1 MPTDAKTRRALI
13 EFELEID
20 AAVADETVVAE
31 WGRAFLTPSLPQVWD
46 ASSIALEAPG
56 LTMREVA
63 ALADEVLGGAGF
75 AHRTVAIC
83 DEEDGAR
90 LVAELGS
97 APGWAAE
104 RIEYMAWR
112 EESDREPAA
121 EVREATFEDIASLRA
136 ELTGEFFA
144 ADKPD
149 REQTIAQLVELDRRA
164 CAGGGDH
171 WLLAPAA
178 DPAAACCLFSNGGA
192 GQIENVGTL
201 RRARGEGLAQ
211 AVTLAALAASRAA
224 GHQLTFLADDADDWP
239 RLMYA
244 KLGFE
249 PVGDLHVL
257 RRYPA
262 E

>member
-1 MPTDAKTRRALI
+1 MPVDANSRRRMI

-20 AAVADETVVAE
+20 AAVADETIVAE
-31 WGRAFLTPSLPQVWD
+31 WGRAFLTPSLPLVWD
-46 ASSIALEAPG
+46 ATSIALEASG
-56 LTMREVA
+56 LTMAEVA

-75 AHRTVAIC
+75 VHRTVAVC
-83 DEEDGAR
+83 DEAEGAR
-90 LVAELGS
+90 LVSELG
-97 APGWAAE
+97 ATPGWQAE

-112 EESDREPAA
+112 RESGRVASA
-121 EVREATFEDIASLRA
+121 EVRETTIAKIAPLRA

-149 REQTIAQLVELDRRA
+149 REQTIEQLVELDRRG
-164 CAGGGDH
+164 CTGGGDR
-171 WLLAPAA
+171 WFVAPAA
-178 DPAAACCLFSNGGA
+178 EPAAACCLFAAAGI

-201 RRARGEGLAQ
+201 QRARGRGLAQ
-211 AVTLAALAASRAA
+211 AVTLAALAASRTA
-224 GHQLTFLADDADDWP
+224 GHELTFLADDADDWP
-239 RLMYA
+239 RQLYA

-249 PVGDLHVL
+249 PVGELHVL